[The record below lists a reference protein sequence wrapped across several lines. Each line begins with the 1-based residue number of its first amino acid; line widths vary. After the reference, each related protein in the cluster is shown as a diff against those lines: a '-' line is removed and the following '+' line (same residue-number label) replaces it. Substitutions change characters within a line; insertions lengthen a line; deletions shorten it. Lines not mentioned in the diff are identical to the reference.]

1 MYFAK
6 ILALVVVLAVAAH
19 CAPTKQ
25 KNTKISCES
34 NITRTN
40 TFILV
45 NRINKFSM
53 FRHSEISAFSKD
65 HFWIFELWAGLLS
78 SNAEFIMT
86 LKSKKSRTP
95 YLKKSKKSRK
105 IKKIWNSDF
114 SSDSLLASNN
124 ACAFSSWLQSKC
136 YWRYNGPDNKRTPF
150 QIAQWG

>member
-78 SNAEFIMT
+78 SNVEFIMT
-86 LKSKKSRTP
+86 LKSKKSRTT
-95 YLKKSKKSRK
+95 YLKNQKNQEKSKKSETVIFRV
-105 IKKIWNSDF
+105 IH
-114 SSDSLLASNN
+114 SS
-124 ACAFSSWLQSKC
+124 LQIMLVLFHHGFNPSVIGDIMGQIIRGPLSK
-136 YWRYNGPDNKRTPF
+136 
-150 QIAQWG
+150 